1 MSRLRTLPALLR
13 LARPYQWTKNG
24 FVLAGLLFGHA
35 WSQPDTLR
43 AVLWMLAAF
52 CLASSAVYVLND
64 LADLEADR
72 RHPEKRLRPLASGA
86 LARNVAVLWSLLLA
100 LAACALAALAS
111 QTGLA
116 LVLAYLFL
124 NIGYSAGAKHVPVL
138 DVVIIATGFMLRLL
152 AGTWGVG
159 IAPSGWLLLCGGLMT
174 LFLGFA
180 KRRAEFGL
188 GEAHT
193 LRPAL
198 SGYSARGLD
207 RLMLLAALGCALA
220 YVCYTLDPHT
230 VQLHRNAHL
239 EWTVPPVLFGLL
251 RYGWLVQRRGAG
263 GDPSRELLRDW
274 PLAGAV
280 VTWLVLV
287 LLLLY

>member
-1 MSRLRTLPALLR
+1 MTGASTVLALLR

-100 LAACALAALAS
+100 LAACVLAALAS

-138 DVVIIATGFMLRLL
+138 DTGARARTSFRTGIPCHAGCTGTRSDSGL
-152 AGTWGVG
+152 AGTGRTGTG
-159 IAPSGWLLLCGGLMT
+159 ICQPGQATEKTTGSALTGIS
-174 LFLGFA
+174 GFA
-180 KRRAEFGL
+180 
-188 GEAHT
+188 
-193 LRPAL
+193 
-198 SGYSARGLD
+198 
-207 RLMLLAALGCALA
+207 
-220 YVCYTLDPHT
+220 
-230 VQLHRNAHL
+230 
-239 EWTVPPVLFGLL
+239 
-251 RYGWLVQRRGAG
+251 
-263 GDPSRELLRDW
+263 
-274 PLAGAV
+274 
-280 VTWLVLV
+280 
-287 LLLLY
+287 